1 MTNFTT
7 RLDAKF
13 EQCKAEG
20 RSALNCFVAAGDPN
34 YDDSLK
40 ILITIADAGADIIE
54 FGMPFSDPAAEGP
67 TIQLAH
73 QRALASNQTLAK
85 TLQLVRE
92 FRKVNQDV
100 PIVLMGYYNPI
111 YKMGCGDFLAQAREA
126 GVDGLIIVDLPP
138 EADDELCLPAIEN
151 GINFIRLATPTTD
164 AKRLPKVLQNTSGFL
179 YYVSINGITGTVTP
193 DFLVVEK
200 ALIPIKAATDLPIA
214 VGFGVKTPEQ
224 AAIIAKFADGVVVGS
239 ALVNI
244 IPSTI
249 DENGKATDETF
260 EQLTKLTTA
269 LKQAIIEAR

>member
-13 EQCKAEG
+13 KQCKQEG
-20 RSALNCFVAAGDPN
+20 RAALNCFVAAGDPN
-34 YDDSLK
+34 YEDSLK
-40 ILITIADAGADIIE
+40 ILKTVVAAGADVIE

-73 QRALASNQTLAK
+73 QRSLASGQTLLK
-85 TLQLVRE
+85 TIQLVAE
-92 FRKVNQDV
+92 FRKGDQDT
-100 PIVLMGYYNPI
+100 PIILMGYYNPI
-111 YKMGCGDFLAQAREA
+111 YHMGCDKFLDLAKQA

-179 YYVSINGITGTVTP
+179 YYVSINGITGTATP
-193 DFLVVEK
+193 EFNSVEN
-200 ALIPIKAATDLPIA
+200 AIKSIAQSTDLPIA
-214 VGFGVKTPEQ
+214 VGFGIKTAAQ
-224 AAIIAKFADGVVVGS
+224 AAAVAKFADGVVVGS

-244 IPSTI
+244 IPDTV
-249 DENGKATDETF
+249 DENGHATDKTF
-260 EQLTKLTTA
+260 EQLTKLTKS
-269 LKQAIIEAR
+269 LKQAIVEAR